1 MSVNTIE
8 TTRTQIPEGTWSAD
22 PKHSSVDFAIKHMK
36 IVTVRGHFADFDATV
51 TGGERP
57 TLRGAIRVASVD
69 TRDEQRDGHLRSPD
83 FFDAERYPEAIV
95 EAASIEPGRIVA
107 DLTLRGVTRP
117 VEFEA
122 SVVEGGTDPWGNRRI
137 GIELD
142 GSIDRRQFGIEWNAP
157 LPDGG
162 LLLDDTVK
170 LRGSLSL
177 VKAA

>member
-1 MSVNTIE
+1 MSTIE
-8 TTRTQIPEGTWSAD
+8 QSQTQIPAGTWSAD

-36 IVTVRGHFADFDATV
+36 IVTVRGHFGDFDATV
-51 TGGERP
+51 TGGDEP

-69 TRDEQRDGHLRSPD
+69 TRDEQRDGHLRSPE
-83 FFDAERYPEAIV
+83 FFDADRYPEAKV
-95 EAASIEPGRIVA
+95 EATSIEPGRVVA

-122 SVVEGGTDPWGNRRI
+122 SVVEGGTDPWGNQRI

-142 GSIDRRQFGIEWNAP
+142 GRIDRRDFGIEWNAP

-162 LLLDDTVK
+162 LLLDDTVR